1 MTGEGGEV
9 NVKEDLEGVKRA
21 EAVWGG
27 RMNPAGVLGAVE
39 IGVSGAEVFALRFSR

>member
-27 RMNPAGVLGAVE
+27 GRIRPSAGCCRDRR
-39 IGVSGAEVFALRFSR
+39 IGR